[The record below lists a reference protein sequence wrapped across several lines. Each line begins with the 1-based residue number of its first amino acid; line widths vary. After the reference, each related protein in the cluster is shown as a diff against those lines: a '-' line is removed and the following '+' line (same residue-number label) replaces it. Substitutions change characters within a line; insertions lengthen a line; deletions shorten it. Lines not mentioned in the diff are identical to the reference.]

1 MKILFYCPQK
11 LSLGGGIRLFSQLV
25 PAIAQNSNVQTV
37 GILTHD
43 ISITKSLFDTSAI
56 NLPIEI
62 IYIPTPLW
70 LNWLLKDQKIWG
82 IFGTRL
88 LTQKLSKLLLGDRSN
103 WIPNWQ
109 IKQLKKIDKSY
120 DIVYYF
126 WPHSQNFPC
135 INKPIVSTFQDTT
148 MLDFP
153 EIMGGLITSQ
163 EWIRSKNWVEKSW
176 IIVSSENTKNR
187 LIHHFGN
194 SVRLISKIPHA
205 TLPWKANPTSSSQS
219 RILKET
225 HKDCILYLA
234 NINTHKNHYNL
245 LIALSCLQNKRKMPL
260 VLAGSGTEF
269 LNKTSPNWSDAW
281 NHQSARL
288 IGLIDR
294 LELKHGIDFHA
305 LGYVTDQDALTL
317 LQNAKAI
324 IMPSL
329 SEGGGSYPVEE
340 ALTFGV
346 PVICSAIPVMR
357 EHLST
362 WATKVVWVDP
372 NSPDSILTGINE
384 MFDNYEIYKQSALDN
399 MNTPRQTWDEIAAKY
414 VEVFKMAI
422 DQYKLDLLS

>member
-1 MKILFYCPQK
+1 MKILCYCPQIN
-11 LSLGGGIRLFSQLV
+11 LGGGIRLFSHLI
-25 PAIAQNSNVQTV
+25 PAIAENSNVKTV

-43 ISITKSLFDTSAI
+43 ISITESLFDTSSI

-62 IYIPTPLW
+62 IYIPIPFW
-70 LNWLLKDQKIWG
+70 LNWLLKDQRLWG

-88 LTQKLSKLLLGDRSN
+88 LAHNLSKLLLGDRSN

-109 IKQLKKIDKSY
+109 FKQLKNIEKNY
-120 DIVYYF
+120 DLIYCF
-126 WPHSQNFPC
+126 WPHSQSFPY
-135 INKPIVSTFQDTT
+135 INKPIVSTFQDTI

-153 EIMGGLITSQ
+153 EIMGGIVTSQ
-163 EWIRSKNWVEKSW
+163 EWMRSKDWVEKSW
-176 IIVSSENTKNR
+176 IIVSSENTKKR
-187 LIHHFGN
+187 LINHFGN

-205 TLPWKANPTSSSQS
+205 TLPWKANPTIPSKSS
-219 RILKET
+219 ILQEIP
-225 HKDCILYLA
+225 KDYILYPA

-245 LIALSCLQNKRKMPL
+245 LIALSHFQNKEKMPL
-260 VLAGSGTEF
+260 VLTGSGTEF
-269 LNKTSPNWSDAW
+269 LKQTSPNWSDAC
-281 NHQSARL
+281 NQQSARL

-294 LELKHGIDFHA
+294 LGLKHSVDFYA

-317 LQNAKAI
+317 LQNAKAL

-329 SEGGGSYPVEE
+329 AEGGGSYPVEE

-346 PVICSAIPVMR
+346 PVICSNIPVMQ

-372 NSPDSILTGINE
+372 YSPDSILTGINE
-384 MFDNYEIYKQSALDN
+384 MFDNHEIYKQSALDN
-399 MNTPRQTWDEIAAKY
+399 MNTPRQTWNEIATKY

-422 DQYKLDLLS
+422 DQYNLDSSI

>member
-1 MKILFYCPQK
+1 MKILFYCPQI
-11 LSLGGGIRLFSQLV
+11 SLGGGIRLFSQLI
-25 PAIAQNSNVQTV
+25 PAIAQNSNVQNV

-43 ISITKSLFDTSAI
+43 TSITKSLFDTSVI

-70 LNWLLKDQKIWG
+70 LNWLLKDQKLWG

-109 IKQLKKIDKSY
+109 IKQLKTIEKNY
-120 DIVYYF
+120 DLVYYF
-126 WPHSQNFPC
+126 WPHLQGFPY
-135 INKPIVSTFQDTT
+135 INKPIVSTFQDTI
-148 MLDFP
+148 MIDFP
-153 EIMGGLITSQ
+153 EIMGGIVTSQ
-163 EWIRSKNWVEKSW
+163 EWMRSKDWVEKSW

-187 LIHHFGN
+187 LINHFGK

-205 TLPWKANPTSSSQS
+205 TLPWKMNPTSSSKS
-219 RILKET
+219 TILQEIP
-225 HKDCILYLA
+225 KDYILYPA

-245 LIALSCLQNKRKMPL
+245 LIALSRLQNKEKMSL
-260 VLAGSGTEF
+260 VLTGSGTEF
-269 LNKTSPNWSDAW
+269 LKQTSPNWSDAW

-288 IGLIDR
+288 MGLIDR
-294 LELKHGIDFHA
+294 LGLKHSIDFHA

-317 LQNAKAI
+317 LQNAKAL

-329 SEGGGSYPVEE
+329 AEGGGSYPVEE
-340 ALTFGV
+340 ALTFGI
-346 PVICSAIPVMR
+346 PVICSDIPVMR

-362 WATKVVWVDP
+362 WPTKVVLIDP
-372 NSPDSILTGINE
+372 YSPNSILTGINE
-384 MFDNYEIYKQSALDN
+384 MCDNYEIYKQSALDN
-399 MNTPRQTWDEIAAKY
+399 MNTPRQTWNEIAAKY

-422 DQYKLDLLS
+422 DQY